1 MKKVK
6 NILLYIWCMP
16 QNLLGLLL
24 RLFYKG
30 TDSRYEDVI
39 VRRSLKMQSGISLGR
54 YVIVSQFAR
63 LESVKHEYGHSIQS
77 KRLGWLY
84 LLLVCLSSG
93 IWHLLYGTLI
103 PKTKNGYYRFITE
116 KWADKLGGVK
126 R

>member
-1 MKKVK
+1 MKKV
-6 NILLYIWCMP
+6 LFYIWEAP

-30 TDSRYEDVI
+30 RDSRYEDVI

-63 LESVKHEYGHSIQS
+63 LETVKHEYGHSIQS

-84 LLLVCLSSG
+84 LLFIGLSSG